1 MVGEDVVGAV
11 PDALCVHQCTEGS
24 RRRRRSFLLCCFV
37 CVLCFVFRALLF
49 LHCCPSCV
57 WAVLLV
63 CLGLAV
69 ALLVFGSLYYTGGG
83 GES

>member
-1 MVGEDVVGAV
+1 MYRGVSAAAAILSLV
-11 PDALCVHQCTEGS
+11 
-24 RRRRRSFLLCCFV
+24 LLRV
-37 CVLCFVFRALLF
+37 CVLCFVLGS
-49 LHCCPSCV
+49 CGCPSCV